1 MKFGSRI
8 VALASTL
15 TLAASGLMF
24 GGGGFGGGAG
34 GGGVGGGVGGGPPG
48 GIRSIT
54 PITTVYTYGQK
65 VSAVAIEYGGNVNPR
80 TLDNSTFSVRDTSYN
95 FRFNPIEDLPKLT
108 DRKVTHTYV
117 NDAATTRSNR
127 RSVPGRYVI
136 VELDPD
142 QNAGWT
148 VIVSKCPTFLCTVK
162 VNPDLP
168 TRVVQRENVYAQPR
182 FGLGKGPLLA
192 RATPHESRKVT
203 EPAVNLLVDEF
214 RYGSHLSG
222 GMVLPY
228 HYHLPKNYDP
238 ARKYPLM
245 VVLPGHGMGWDGD
258 NSLVQVAAD
267 IPATAWLQP
276 EWTGSRED
284 VIVLA
289 PQHQRVG
296 AAAEAD
302 LLIKLVD
309 QFIKDFGVDT
319 RRVYA
324 TTVSYGSQLLW
335 EAFAKRP
342 DLWAGGLV
350 TGGFAVNAEQAAA
363 IAAAEIPLW
372 VTHGVHDHLLNIS
385 LARNTRTALREAY
398 AARGKSPQDI
408 EALLRYTEYED
419 AAFSLPDYHAAYG
432 PTYEDASILRW
443 LLSQTR
449 PPA

>member
-1 MKFGSRI
+1 MRLGGRV
-8 VALASTL
+8 VAVASTL
-15 TLAASGLMF
+15 ALATSGLAY
-24 GGGGFGGGAG
+24 GSHGGGADG
-34 GGGVGGGVGGGPPG
+34 GGSDR

-65 VSAVAIEYGGNVNPR
+65 VSAVAVEYGAAVNAR
-80 TLDNSTFSVRDTSYN
+80 ELDNSTFAVQDTLYN

-108 DRKVTHTYV
+108 DRTVTRTYV
-117 NDAATTRSNR
+117 NSTAATRADR

-136 VELDPD
+136 VELDPE

-168 TRVVQRENVYAQPR
+168 TRVVQRKNVYGQPR
-182 FGLGKGPLLA
+182 LGIGKGPVLA
-192 RATPHESRKVT
+192 QATPHTSRKVT
-203 EPAVNLLVDEF
+203 EKAANQLVDEF
-214 RYGSHLSG
+214 RYGSYLSG

-238 ARKYPLM
+238 AKRYPVM

-258 NSLVQVAAD
+258 NLLVQVAAD

-276 EWTGSRED
+276 RWTGSTED
-284 VIVLA
+284 VIVVA

-296 AAAEAD
+296 GPAEAD
-302 LLIKLVD
+302 LLVKMLD
-309 QFIKDFGVDT
+309 QFVKDFAVDK

-335 EAFAKRP
+335 NAFAKRP
-342 DLWAGGLV
+342 DLFAGGLV
-350 TGGFAVNAEQAAA
+350 TGGFAVNAEQATA

-385 LARNTRTALREAY
+385 LARDTRTSLTNAY
-398 AARGKSPQDI
+398 AARGKTPEQI
-408 EALLRYTEYED
+408 GTLLHYTEYED
-419 AAFSLPDYHAAYG
+419 AAFALPDYHLAAG
-432 PTYEDASILRW
+432 PTYEDSSILRW
-443 LLSQTR
+443 LLSQSKPRT
-449 PPA
+449 

>member
-1 MKFGSRI
+1 MHIGRRV
-8 VALASTL
+8 VAFASTL
-15 TLAASGLMF
+15 VLAI
-24 GGGGFGGGAG
+24 AG
-34 GGGVGGGVGGGPPG
+34 MTVGGHGGEGG
-48 GIRSIT
+48 DSDAGIRSIT

-65 VSAVAIEYGGNVNPR
+65 VSAVAVEYGETVNSR
-80 TLDNSTFSVRDTSYN
+80 ELDTSTFSVRDTLYN

-108 DRKVTHTYV
+108 DRKVTRTYT
-117 NDAATTRSNR
+117 NNAATVRADH

-148 VIVSKCPTFLCTVK
+148 VVVSKCPTFLCTVK

-168 TRVVQRENVYAQPR
+168 TQVVQRKNVYGKP
-182 FGLGKGPLLA
+182 GLGIGRGPVLA
-192 RATPHESRKVT
+192 KAAPNTARKVT
-203 EPAVNLLVDEF
+203 EKAVNLLVDEF
-214 RYGSHLSG
+214 RYGSYLSG

-238 ARKYPLM
+238 AKKYPLM

-258 NSLVQVAAD
+258 NLLVQVAAD
-267 IPATAWLQP
+267 IPATAWLRP
-276 EWTGSRED
+276 EWTGGTED

-296 AAAEAD
+296 GPAEAD
-302 LLIKLVD
+302 LLVKLLD
-309 QFIKDFGVDT
+309 QFVKDFAVDK

-335 EAFAKRP
+335 SAFAKRP
-342 DLWAGGLV
+342 DLFAGGLV
-350 TGGFAVNAEQAAA
+350 TGGFAVNAEQATA

-385 LARNTRTALREAY
+385 LARNTRTLLQNGY
-398 AARGKSPQDI
+398 TARGKTPQEI
-408 EALLRYTEYED
+408 ETLLHYTEYED
-419 AAFSLPDYHAAYG
+419 AAFALPDYHAAYG
-432 PTYEDASILRW
+432 PTYEDDSILRW
-443 LLSQTR
+443 LLSQTK
-449 PPA
+449 P

>member
-1 MKFGSRI
+1 MRVGRLVT
-8 VALASTL
+8 VAASTL
-15 TLAASGLMF
+15 ALATSLRTYESSG
-24 GGGGFGGGAG
+24 GRD
-34 GGGVGGGVGGGPPG
+34 PDE
-48 GIRSIT
+48 GIRGIT

-65 VSAVAIEYGGNVNPR
+65 VSAVAVEYADTVDPR
-80 TLDNSTFSVRDTSYN
+80 MLDNAAFSVQDTLYN
-95 FRFNPIEDLPKLT
+95 FRFNPVEDLPKLT
-108 DRKVTHTYV
+108 DRRVTATYT
-117 NDAATTRSNR
+117 NNAATTRADH
-127 RSVPGRYVI
+127 RSAPGRYVI

-168 TRVVQRENVYAQPR
+168 TRVVQRKHVYSPPR
-182 FGLGKGPLLA
+182 RGHGKPRVLA
-192 RATPHESRKVT
+192 RATPDTSRKVT
-203 EPAVNLLVDEF
+203 GKAVNLLVDEF
-214 RYGSHLSG
+214 RYGSFLSG

-228 HYHLPKNYDP
+228 HYHLPKHYDA

-276 EWTGSRED
+276 AWTGSTED

-296 AAAEAD
+296 GAAEAD
-302 LLIKLVD
+302 LLVKLLD
-309 QFIKDFGVDT
+309 QFLKDFAVDA

-335 EAFAKRP
+335 NAFAKRP
-342 DLWAGGLV
+342 DLFAAGLV
-350 TGGFAVNAEQAAA
+350 TGGFAVGAEQAAA

-372 VTHGVHDHLLNIS
+372 VTHGVHDHLLNIR
-385 LARNTRTALREAY
+385 LARTTRTLLHDAY
-398 AARGKSPQDI
+398 AARGKTPQQTG
-408 EALLRYTEYED
+408 ELVRYTEYDD
-419 AAFSLPDYHAAYG
+419 AAFALPDYHAAFG
-432 PTYEDASILRW
+432 PTYEDGSILRW
-443 LLSQTR
+443 LLGRARS
-449 PPA
+449 

>member
-1 MKFGSRI
+1 MRFRSRV
-8 VALASTL
+8 VAVASTV
-15 TLAASGLMF
+15 TLAASGLTYGAH
-24 GGGGFGGGAG
+24 GGSDGGTDQ
-34 GGGVGGGVGGGPPG
+34 

-65 VSAVAIEYGGNVNPR
+65 VSAVAVEYGDTVNPR
-80 TLDNSTFSVRDTSYN
+80 ELDNSTFAVRDTVYN
-95 FRFNPIEDLPKLT
+95 FRFNSIEDLPKLT
-108 DRKVTHTYV
+108 DRRVIRTYV
-117 NDAATTRSNR
+117 NSAAATRADH

-136 VELDPD
+136 VELDPE

-168 TRVVQRENVYAQPR
+168 TRIVQRKTVYGKPR
-182 FGLGKGPLLA
+182 LGVGRGPVLA
-192 RATPHESRKVT
+192 KATPDTSRTMT
-203 EPAVNLLVDEF
+203 EKPVNRLVDEF
-214 RYGSHLSG
+214 RYGSYLSG

-238 ARKYPLM
+238 AKKYPLM

-267 IPATAWLQP
+267 IPATAWVQP
-276 EWTGSRED
+276 SWTGSTED

-296 AAAEAD
+296 APAEAD
-302 LLIKLVD
+302 LLVKMLD
-309 QFIKDFGVDT
+309 QFLNDFAVDK

-324 TTVSYGSQLLW
+324 TTVSYGSRLLW

-342 DLWAGGLV
+342 ELFAGGLV
-350 TGGFAVNAEQAAA
+350 TGGFAVSADQATA

-372 VTHGVHDHLLNIS
+372 VTHGVHDHLLNIN
-385 LARNTRTALREAY
+385 LARTTRTLLMNAY
-398 AARGKSPQDI
+398 TARGKTPEQI
-408 EALLRYTEYED
+408 GTLLHYTEYED
-419 AAFSLPDYHAAYG
+419 TAFSLPDYHAAYG
-432 PTYEDASILRW
+432 PTYEDGAILRW
-443 LLSQTR
+443 LLNQR
-449 PPA
+449 KP